1 MTSVTV
7 SLIFV
12 IVAFALFFILSFR
25 GVNLFAVVLLCAALV
40 SLSTADGISSVF
52 TAFMPQAMT
61 TLQALF
67 LMYTMGG
74 AFGYCLMESGLGSA
88 MAYNLIKVF
97 GEKRIAVVLFFITC
111 LLVAGGVQSY
121 QFAILAIALPILKK
135 ANMPK
140 KVALAAMS
148 AGGGSVIYGTLAA
161 MPTALNV
168 APTTYLHTT
177 TAAGLG
183 MSLICSAFSFGF
195 VIWYLIHL
203 TKRCK
208 AKGEGFVAHPDD
220 VIADEDSANL
230 PAAWKGYICVAAVII
245 LSLVFQYV
253 LKVPA
258 MQAVVYSMVIGIVL
272 CFLLVGKKFLPHL
285 LSTCVK
291 GFTGSITP
299 IVLISFV
306 VGYGAVVQKTA
317 AFAWIVEKVLSLNMH
332 PYLLTF
338 IAVNILAGLT
348 ANGVGGVTLF
358 MNTFGERLVANSAI
372 NLGAIHRI
380 ATISG
385 SGFDSLPHNG
395 AISFQL
401 SVFKLS
407 YKEGYFQ
414 QFMMSVIVNL
424 LAGAIAVVIGMLFY

>member
-1 MTSVTV
+1 MTSVGV
-7 SLIFV
+7 SLIIV
-12 IVAFALFFILSFR
+12 IIAFALFFILSFR

-40 SLSTADGISSVF
+40 SLCTVDGLTSIF
-52 TAFMPQAMT
+52 TAFMPSAMT
-61 TLQALF
+61 TLQSLF

-74 AFGYCLMESGLGSA
+74 AFGYCLMESGLGSSI
-88 MAYNLIKVF
+88 AYHLIKVF
-97 GEKRIAVVLFFITC
+97 GEKYIGIVLFIITC

-135 ANMPK
+135 ANMSK

-148 AGGGSVIYGTLAA
+148 AGGGSVVYGTLAA

-168 APTTYLHTT
+168 APTSFLGTT

-183 MSLICSAFSFGF
+183 MSLVCSVFTFGF

-203 TKRCK
+203 SKKCRK
-208 AKGEGFVAHPDD
+208 NGEGFVAHPDD
-220 VIADEDSANL
+220 IIAEGTDEEL
-230 PAAWKGYICVAAVII
+230 PAAWKGYLCIAAVII

-253 LKVPA
+253 MHIAA
-258 MQAVVYSMVIGIVL
+258 MQAVVYAMLIGIIL
-272 CFLLVGKKFLPHL
+272 CFLLVGKKHLPHL

-291 GFTGSITP
+291 GFTGSVTP

-306 VGYGAVVQKTA
+306 VGYGAVVKQTA
-317 AFAWIVEKVLSLNMH
+317 AFAWLVEKVLSMNMH

-338 IAVNILAGLT
+338 FAVNILAGLT

-358 MNTFGERLVANSAI
+358 MNTFGEQLVANSAI

-380 ATISG
+380 ASIAG

-424 LAGAIAVVIGMLFY
+424 LAGVIAVVIGMLFY